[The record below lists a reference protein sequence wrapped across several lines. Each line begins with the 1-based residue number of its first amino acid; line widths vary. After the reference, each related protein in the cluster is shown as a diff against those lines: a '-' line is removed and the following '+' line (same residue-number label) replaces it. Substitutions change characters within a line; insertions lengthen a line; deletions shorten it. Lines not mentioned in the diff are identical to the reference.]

1 MYPSLFYLFQ
11 DLFGIEL
18 GFLKLFQSFGFFVA
32 LAFVVGSYIWTQEIK
47 RKTALGHFS
56 STKRKIIKGE
66 KASLSDFI
74 PSILSGFLIGF
85 KLGLLV
91 TDYEQFISNP
101 QESLLSLQG
110 NFLFGIV
117 GAGVSFYLRYREAKK
132 EELPKPIEVEEEIK
146 PESHVGNMVMVAA
159 ISGIIGAKLFHLFE
173 NPDQFATMFDSAGSF
188 FSGLTMYGG
197 LILGGIVTGWY
208 AIKNKLNLIHTLDS
222 SAPVLLMGYA
232 IGRIGC
238 QVAGDG
244 DWGIDNLAPQPNWLS
259 FLPEWTWSFKY
270 PHNVNNDGIPI
281 ADCIGPYCAE
291 LANPVWP
298 TPFYETIMCFIL
310 FGVLWKLRKLALA
323 PGVLFSIYLIMNGAE
338 RFLIEK
344 IRVNVEVFPGITQ
357 AEIISSILIL
367 LGGIGV
373 WYFNKNQGKLTSTT

>member
-11 DLFGIEL
+11 DLFDLEL

-32 LAFVVGSYIWTQEIK
+32 LAFVVGSYIWTNEIK
-47 RKTALGHFS
+47 RKAILGHFS
-56 STKRKIIKGE
+56 STSKKTIKGE

-74 PSILSGFLIGF
+74 PPTLSGFLIGF

-91 TDYEQFISNP
+91 TNYEGFISNP
-101 QESLLSLQG
+101 QESLLSLKG
-110 NFLFGIV
+110 NFLFGLA
-117 GAGVSFYLRYREAKK
+117 GAAISFYLRYREAKK
-132 EELPKPIEVEEEIK
+132 DELPKPIEVEEEIK
-146 PESHVGNMVMVAA
+146 PESHVGNMVMIAA
-159 ISGIIGAKLFHLFE
+159 ISGIIGAKLFHLLE

-197 LILGGIVTGWY
+197 LIVGGIVTSWY
-208 AIKNKLNLIHTLDS
+208 AIKNKLSIIHTLDS

-238 QVAGDG
+238 QVSGDG
-244 DWGIDNLAPQPNWLS
+244 DWGIDNLAPQPKWLS
-259 FLPEWTWSFKY
+259 FLPEWTWSYKY

-298 TPFYETIMCFIL
+298 TPFYETLMCFIL
-310 FGVLWKLRKLALA
+310 FGILWKLRKLALA

-344 IRVNVEVFPGITQ
+344 IRVNVEIFPGITQ

-367 LGGIGV
+367 LGIIGV
-373 WYFNKNQGKLTSTT
+373 WYFNKKQAKLIPST